1 MSNGAGFTRHPTDCS
16 KFIQC
21 YFGINGL
28 KKMSY
33 QECPWGNFWDQAS
46 LTCQPAH
53 RVKCPTGEQRL
64 RIRRGFLKSK
74 KFYYLMKKFRLH
86 LRDNYIYLFQR
97 VKVSNLP
104 KRKHSKSHYWSR
116 DIGSSSESED
126 GSNASDWVNC
136 LIFEDLKSSAQSFIY
151 NQWHYMYLYDWR
163 TTCVT
168 SLFCICIFKM
178 LFSLHCMHC

>member
-1 MSNGAGFTRHPTDCS
+1 MYDANTFCKYIRSLSSLLTFYRLPYFLILHVAISKCRCKLFCLTDPCDSCKMSNGAGFTRHPSDCS

-53 RVKCPTGEQRL
+53 KVKCPTGEQRL

-86 LRDNYIYLFQR
+86 LRDNYIYLFQKI
-97 VKVSNLP
+97 KVSNRP
-104 KRKHSKSHYWSR
+104 KRKHRKTHHKSR
-116 DIGSSSESED
+116 DINSSSESED
-126 GSNASDWVNC
+126 RSNASD
-136 LIFEDLKSSAQSFIY
+136 
-151 NQWHYMYLYDWR
+151 
-163 TTCVT
+163 
-168 SLFCICIFKM
+168 
-178 LFSLHCMHC
+178 